1 MKKLFLI
8 LALFTSLYAEAQHFD
23 DYFTDATL
31 RIDYIFSGNAK
42 HQEISLDKLNRS
54 PRWYGK
60 HKRLAE
66 IPVEGNGQITVR
78 HHHTGIEIHFQR
90 SSRNGS
96 LMTKQRL
103 LQEVLKTFF
112 SYLCPK
118 IL

>member
-54 PRWYGK
+54 PR
-60 HKRLAE
+60 
-66 IPVEGNGQITVR
+66 
-78 HHHTGIEIHFQR
+78 
-90 SSRNGS
+90 
-96 LMTKQRL
+96 
-103 LQEVLKTFF
+103 
-112 SYLCPK
+112 
-118 IL
+118 

>member
-60 HKRLAE
+60 HRRLSE

-78 HHHTGIEIHFQR
+78 HHQTGNVIY
-90 SSRNGS
+90 RNS
-96 LMTKQRL
+96 
-103 LQEVLKTFF
+103 F
-112 SYLCPK
+112 STLFKEWLSYD
-118 IL
+118 